1 MGNKPH
7 SAVVEYEQVL
17 QKLTPDSIDSLAGYF
32 SLAGAVSSSTS
43 NTETLELSKKSFL
56 SQAGGSYCRPRYKRE
71 GRRDGAD
78 IAASSFRRALERKV

>member
-32 SLAGAVSSSTS
+32 SLAGAVSSSES
-43 NTETLELSKKSFL
+43 V
-56 SQAGGSYCRPRYKRE
+56 
-71 GRRDGAD
+71 
-78 IAASSFRRALERKV
+78 ALDPDSEEPSE